1 MKTTGMFLA
10 VFLFCSSVVFS
21 QQSPETKTDSF
32 GDAVVTKALRVD
44 AACRIYCDIA
54 DWPAIV
60 GSEIPVQIRG
70 LEPQAEFSLTVR
82 TFILDTLTAAL
93 KPNDANDSTS
103 PAVQLKNIQRGQSFC
118 LVADVEVDGSDL
130 GQMLIDRGYAKKLI
144 VPKTAELP
152 IQPQTA
158 TTSES
163 EKQNTSSPAAA
174 PAEGY
179 LSSKSGKV
187 FHKSTCSHAK
197 RIKENT
203 KVVYK
208 TKEDAVASGRRPCL
222 ACKP

>member
-82 TFILDTLTAAL
+82 TFILDTLTAAA
-93 KPNDANDSTS
+93 KTTDANN
-103 PAVQLKNIQRGQSFC
+103 PAAPAIQLKYIQRGQTFC
-118 LVADVEVDGSDL
+118 LIADVAVDGNDL

-144 VPKTAELP
+144 VPQNAEPATQALP
-152 IQPQTA
+152 A
-158 TTSES
+158 ASES

-174 PAEGY
+174 LAEGY
-179 LSSKSGKV
+179 LSSKSSKV
-187 FHKSTCSHAK
+187 FHKPTCTHAK